1 MRGEDAI
8 VKRLKRYRPASPP
21 AELRRRVLASS
32 AERRLATMLRT
43 WPLSLAALVLIG
55 VLRVLTFSASADLD
69 ARVGAFANGH
79 ERLVDD
85 LTRRLGG
92 DALARVQA
100 EALVAADEE
109 HHDE

>member
-1 MRGEDAI
+1 MRAEDAI
-8 VKRLKRYRPASPP
+8 VKRLERYRPARPP
-21 AELRRRVLASS
+21 AALRRRVLAS

-92 DALARVQA
+92 DALARVPA
-100 EALVAADEE
+100 KALVAADEE